1 MPFDWSALVFVEKY
15 RLRAVRGVVVGAWRV
30 GERTYFDLR
39 VTAPEW
45 STSHP
50 ASFADLRLLDAGDIL
65 REKHVA
71 LLSRVPVLVEPRALS
86 LARPERQ
93 ERSYN
98 LLPLRTA
105 QRVPNSRR
113 VLDLDSY
120 ISGDVEE
127 NDGERHL
134 VVNVGFSTVV
144 RVSDPTEAADY
155 KPGDW
160 VEFTNQLPARGY
172 VLAG

>member
-1 MPFDWSALVFVEKY
+1 MPLDWSALVFVEKY

-50 ASFADLRLLDAGDIL
+50 ASFADLRLLDAGDVL

-71 LLSRVPVLVEPRALS
+71 LLSRIPVIVEPRALS
-86 LARPERQ
+86 IARAERQ
-93 ERSYN
+93 ERSYS
-98 LLPLRTA
+98 LQPLRTA
-105 QRVPNSRR
+105 QRIPNARR

-120 ISGDVEE
+120 VCGDVEE
-127 NDGERHL
+127 NDGERHI
-134 VVNVGFSTVV
+134 VVNVGFSAVV
-144 RVSDPTEAADY
+144 RASDPTELAEF

-160 VEFTNQLPARGY
+160 VEFANQLPARGF

>member
-30 GERTYFDLR
+30 GDRTYFDLR

-50 ASFADLRLLDAGDIL
+50 ASFADLRLLDAGDML
-65 REKHVA
+65 REKHLA
-71 LLSRVPVLVEPRALS
+71 LLSRVPVIVEPRALS

-120 ISGDVEE
+120 VSGDVEE
-127 NDGERHL
+127 NDGERNL
-134 VVNVGFSTVV
+134 VVNVGFETVV
-144 RVSDPTEAADY
+144 RVSDPTELPDY

>member
-30 GERTYFDLR
+30 GDLTYFDLR

-45 STSHP
+45 STNHP

-65 REKHVA
+65 REKRVA
-71 LLSRVPVLVEPRALS
+71 LLARVPVVVEPRALS

-134 VVNVGFSTVV
+134 VVNVGFETVV
-144 RVSDPTEAADY
+144 RVSDPTELPDY

>member
-30 GERTYFDLR
+30 GDRTYFDLR

-50 ASFADLRLLDAGDIL
+50 ASFADLRLLDTGDIL
-65 REKHVA
+65 REKHVT
-71 LLSRVPVLVEPRALS
+71 LLARVPVIVEPRALS
-86 LARPERQ
+86 LARPDRQ

-113 VLDLDSY
+113 VLDLDSHV
-120 ISGDVEE
+120 SGDVEE

-134 VVNVGFSTVV
+134 VVNVGFPTVV
-144 RVSDPTEAADY
+144 RASDPTELADY

-160 VEFTNQLPARGY
+160 VEFTNQLTARGY